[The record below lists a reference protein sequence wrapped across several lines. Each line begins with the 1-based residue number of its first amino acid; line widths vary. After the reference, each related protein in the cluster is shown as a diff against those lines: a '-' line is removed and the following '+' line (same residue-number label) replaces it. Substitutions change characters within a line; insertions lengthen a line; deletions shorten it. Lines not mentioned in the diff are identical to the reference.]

1 MRRFVAPTRIYAPH
15 AVASISRRGDRR
27 PLILVVVRERRR
39 VPSQL
44 RNVAFPV
51 AVRGYDRRAVDGYV
65 ARVNRV
71 IAELEATHSPEAAIR
86 HALQQAEEQTQG
98 TLQKAEKQA
107 RGLTAAA
114 QQEADEILGRAKAEA
129 ADIVVNAS
137 TRADRTKLEADAY
150 ADQTKA
156 KADEQATK
164 ATAEA
169 EGIIATT
176 RKEAEEQLQRCRE
189 EVASVRE
196 KAEAWAAGFSADTD
210 ALWQERRALLD
221 DVRELAE
228 RLSTAA
234 STAAA
239 RTSPDEPVERA
250 EVRSTRSKEV
260 HTRGRG

>member
-1 MRRFVAPTRIYAPH
+1 MRD
-15 AVASISRRGDRR
+15 DRR

-39 VPSQL
+39 VPAKL
-44 RNVAFPV
+44 RNISFPV
-51 AVRGYDRRAVDGYV
+51 AVRGYERHAVDSYV

-98 TLQKAEKQA
+98 ALQKAREYA
-107 RGLTAAA
+107 RGISEAA
-114 QQEADEILGRAKAEA
+114 QQEAEEILARAKAEA

-137 TRADRTKLEADAY
+137 TGADRTKLEADAY
-150 ADQTKA
+150 ADRTKA
-156 KADEQATK
+156 EADAQATK

-169 EGIIATT
+169 EGIIATA
-176 RKEAEEQLQRCRE
+176 RKDAEEQLQRSRE

-196 KAEAWAAGFSADTD
+196 RAEAWAAEFSADTD
-210 ALWQERRALLD
+210 ALWNERRALLD

-228 RLSTAA
+228 RLLTAA

-239 RTSPDEPVERA
+239 RLDKLDGGA
-250 EVRSTRSKEV
+250 EVRSTR
-260 HTRGRG
+260 TR